1 MEGETYMFITDSHR
15 QQIRTYLN
23 AMEQQF
29 DVLQRLKP
37 HSLEDFEQNPV
48 LQAAGERSLHIA
60 LECLTDIGNIII
72 DALIMRDP
80 ASYEDIF
87 DILTE
92 EGVFTQA
99 FHDHFIETVR
109 FRKGLAHEY
118 LTLQTATVY
127 QQVQKHADDYE
138 TLRDSIARYVK
149 LA

>member
-1 MEGETYMFITDSHR
+1 MFITDAHR
-15 QQIRTYLN
+15 GRISTYLDE
-23 AMEQQF
+23 MGKQF
-29 DVLQRLKP
+29 AVLSTLKEK
-37 HSLEDFEQNPV
+37 SLDEFTAEPV
-48 LQAAGERSLHIA
+48 YQAAAERSLHIA

-109 FRKGLAHEY
+109 FRKALAHEY
-118 LTLQTATVY
+118 LTLQTADVY
-127 QQVQKHADDYE
+127 EQVQKHAGDYA

-149 LA
+149 LE